1 MLRAIAKLLKAL
13 NSETE
18 PGQISLALCFSM
30 IVGFTPL
37 FSLHNF
43 LVFLLVLVL
52 RVNLSTFILG
62 LILFSGVAY
71 LLDPIFHWIGLAILT
86 SSGLEGLWTAFYNMT
101 LLRLAKFNNSIV
113 MGSFL
118 FSMVLF
124 VPLYFIAN
132 RMIMQYREHIL
143 VWVQKTRIMQ
153 AFKATKLYSVFAT
166 YSQLRGGV

>member
-1 MLRAIAKLLKAL
+1 MLRTIAKLLKAL

-37 FSLHNF
+37 FSLHN
-43 LVFLLVLVL
+43 LPVFLLVLVL

-62 LILFSGVAY
+62 LILFSGVAW
-71 LLDPIFHWIGLAILT
+71 LLDPIFHWIGLAVLT
-86 SSGLEGLWTAFYNMT
+86 SSGLKGIWTVFYNMT

-113 MGSFL
+113 MGRFL

-124 VPLYFIAN
+124 VPLYFSAN
-132 RMIMQYREHIL
+132 KIIMQYREHVL
-143 VWVQKTRIMQ
+143 TWVQKTRIMQ
-153 AFKATKLYSVFAT
+153 ALKATKLYSVFT
-166 YSQLRGGV
+166 TCFQLRGGV